1 MNKNGRF
8 RNNKVYFIQVSN
20 EILRDNTISLKA
32 KGLYILIQSYIDAN
46 DKSSWKEVLTS
57 KHVLMKCCK
66 EGGSAFENTWKE
78 LKEYLNNKY

>member
-8 RNNKVYFIQVSN
+8 RNNKVYFTQVSN

-32 KGLYILIQSYIDAN
+32 KGLYALIQSYIDAN
-46 DKSSWKEVLTS
+46 DKYSWKEVLTN
-57 KHVLMKCCK
+57 KRVLMKCCK
-66 EGGSAFENTWKE
+66 EGGVAFENAWKE